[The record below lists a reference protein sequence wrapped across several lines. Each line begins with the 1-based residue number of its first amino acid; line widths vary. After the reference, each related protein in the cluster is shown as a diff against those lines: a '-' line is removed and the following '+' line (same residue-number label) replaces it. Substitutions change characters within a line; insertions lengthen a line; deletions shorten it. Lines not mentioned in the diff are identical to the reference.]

1 MTSSSSLIERT
12 VVECVVLG
20 LICAVSYYL
29 TQLFSFAP
37 YYSKSYSRSL
47 NHLLFSA
54 VPLLAYCAYRLYFS
68 AALYVLRVV
77 ATAILPSRIRW
88 IGRYGT

>member
-1 MTSSSSLIERT
+1 MALMERT
-12 VVECVVLG
+12 VVECMALG

-37 YYSKSYSRSL
+37 YSKNYSRPL
-47 NHLLFSA
+47 NQLLFSA
-54 VPLLAYCAYRLYFS
+54 VPLLAYLAYRLYFA

-77 ATAILPSRIRW
+77 GAVLPSRVRW
-88 IGRYGT
+88 IGR